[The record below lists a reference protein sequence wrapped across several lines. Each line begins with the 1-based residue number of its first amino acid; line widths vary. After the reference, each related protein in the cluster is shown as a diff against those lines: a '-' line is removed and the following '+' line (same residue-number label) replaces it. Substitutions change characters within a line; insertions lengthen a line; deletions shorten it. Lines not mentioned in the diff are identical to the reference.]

1 MNNKPILF
9 VRTINSNNCGIEK
22 QFVFDSRREY
32 KSRIMHRLDDVK
44 AFLSINKKVYVRIL
58 FNNLFYLG
66 EVMVI
71 DKDLLFLKINNEMFT
86 FKFSTIQNIFITHII

>member
-9 VRTINSNNCGIEK
+9 VRTINSNNCGIDK

-58 FNNLFYLG
+58 FNNLVYIG
-66 EVMVI
+66 EVMTISNDV
-71 DKDLLFLKINNEMFT
+71 LFLKSNNEMFT
-86 FKFSTIQNIFITHII
+86 FKSSTIQNIFITRLI